1 MHWSC
6 LSYTRERA
14 QVPHTFVSV
23 CYPTYS
29 YVIHM
34 HMCVIRIYSYVTRM
48 YLYVSVWNSYVPWGV
63 LVTIVQVEVPTPA
76 AHSQSV
82 NWQTHVHA
90 RGCIF
95 ILVTKITCNNCSS
108 RHFNFTVAFAFI
120 FIHFKLIRKLKKQRD
135 DWVKIIVTDDQEFCV
150 ETTLLCTD
158 TLYILLPFGTILYHL
173 DKLISAV

>member
-1 MHWSC
+1 MSFIHTRASASATHIC
-6 LSYTRERA
+6 IRMLSY
-14 QVPHTFVSV
+14 VLV
-23 CYPTYS
+23 CYSYAHVCYS
-29 YVIHM
+29 YLFVCH
-34 HMCVIRIYSYVTRM
+34 SYVLVCIRM
-48 YLYVSVWNSYVPWGV
+48 ELVCSLGCFSYDRAGRSS
-63 LVTIVQVEVPTPA
+63 
-76 AHSQSV
+76 HSCSSLPVCQLT
-82 NWQTHVHA
+82 NTCACAWVHFYS
-90 RGCIF
+90 GH
-95 ILVTKITCNNCSS
+95 KNNNCSS